1 LAAAEIWYA
10 IYLDHLRTTPSP
22 SGGQLLVDV
31 GCLEAEEA
39 LGEQQMSTFM
49 SGLAD
54 HNMDSSA
61 PRTGG
66 SSANGSKQ
74 DLLVI
79 DSVCKGFGKA
89 GARVPAV
96 DNVSFTVNRG
106 EFVTIIGPSGCGK
119 TTLLRIVAGLL
130 EVDSGDVSIFGESV
144 SAAIRAKHVGFVPQQ
159 PALFPWRTVLDN
171 VRLPLEVNKKA
182 DSRVSRNQIDPVE
195 LLESFGLGHVLK
207 SRPAELSG
215 GMQHRVAIARAFVFD
230 PPILLMDEPFAAVDE
245 LTRESLRHELLSIW
259 QSNKKT
265 VLFVTHSIAEAIALS
280 DTVVIMSPHPGRIQ
294 KIVRV
299 NLPRPRGEMIET
311 SPEFHE
317 LERQVRLEIRSS
329 WTHR

>member
-1 LAAAEIWYA
+1 
-10 IYLDHLRTTPSP
+10 
-22 SGGQLLVDV
+22 
-31 GCLEAEEA
+31 
-39 LGEQQMSTFM
+39 MSTFM

-54 HNMDSSA
+54 HNMNSSA
-61 PRTGG
+61 PHAGG

-74 DLLVI
+74 DLLLI
-79 DSVCKGFGKA
+79 DGVCKGFGKP

-96 DNVSFTVNRG
+96 DNVSFSVNRG

-130 EVDSGDVSIFGESV
+130 QVDSGDVSIFGESV
-144 SAAIRAKHVGFVPQQ
+144 STAINAKHVGFVPQQ

-182 DSRVSRNQIDPVE
+182 DAKASRSPIDPVE

-230 PPILLMDEPFAAVDE
+230 
-245 LTRESLRHELLSIW
+245 
-259 QSNKKT
+259 
-265 VLFVTHSIAEAIALS
+265 
-280 DTVVIMSPHPGRIQ
+280 
-294 KIVRV
+294 
-299 NLPRPRGEMIET
+299 
-311 SPEFHE
+311 
-317 LERQVRLEIRSS
+317 
-329 WTHR
+329 

>member
-1 LAAAEIWYA
+1 
-10 IYLDHLRTTPSP
+10 
-22 SGGQLLVDV
+22 
-31 GCLEAEEA
+31 
-39 LGEQQMSTFM
+39 MSTFM
-49 SGLAD
+49 SGLTD
-54 HNMDSSA
+54 HNMNSA
-61 PRTGG
+61 APHTGG

-74 DLLVI
+74 DLLLI
-79 DSVCKGFGKA
+79 DGVCKGFGKA
-89 GARVPAV
+89 SERVPAV
-96 DNVSFTVNRG
+96 DNVSFSVTRG

-144 SAAIRAKHVGFVPQQ
+144 SSAIRAKHVGFVPQQ

-182 DSRVSRNQIDPVE
+182 DTRVSRNPIDPVE

-207 SRPAELSG
+207 RRPAELSG

-265 VLFVTHSIAEAIALS
+265 VLFVTHSIAEAVHLADVVVVLS
-280 DTVVIMSPHPGRIQ
+280 SSPGRVIG
-294 KIVRV
+294 KVV
-299 NLPRPRGEMIET
+299 VPLLRPRAELIET
-311 SPEFHE
+311 TMAFHDVE
-317 LERQVRLEIRSS
+317 NEVRAVMRGG
-329 WTHR
+329 WTR